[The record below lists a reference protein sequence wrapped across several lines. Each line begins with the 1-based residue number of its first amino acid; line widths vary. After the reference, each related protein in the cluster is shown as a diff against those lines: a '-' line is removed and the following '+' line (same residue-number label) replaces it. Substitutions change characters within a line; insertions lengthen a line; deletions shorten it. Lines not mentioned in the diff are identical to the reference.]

1 MNVLSF
7 YEEYFN
13 NRLTLV
19 EQHGLPFH
27 APSTTREARQ
37 MTEHSMDQED
47 FDALKRWTN
56 QQLQKNVGIMPFL
69 EHLGTEEGLPF
80 AHEITDVDEEEE
92 VLEEQHADVL
102 EEAIEETAKRG
113 KHWVRKDRQPSP
125 SPADTAADTA
135 DNASII
141 TFRPRTQSTRHRS
154 RTPEPGNIR
163 STNKMAREILQDAHA
178 SERRKK
184 RIFFQRPPDVTCHR
198 CCDTAPL
205 FCRGCGYAWCT
216 ECYFDREEQC
226 VCPASLISCEMPLE
240 AIPPSIEYDNEL
252 RDITAIEHLASDM
265 HERFGGWQPRDRQRV
280 RQAYFNDLRRKVKE
294 GTSTGSSAL
303 HRALM
308 MSNNAL
314 RDAKA
319 SFYHNKK
326 IPTIHEH
333 MKEQSETHPYPIR
346 RPAILYDQSHN
357 WTESVISAYAELCK
371 NMLAMGCRSI
381 PDFTKE
387 TRVLSS
393 SHNMSFLLLN
403 LGDIEREPR
412 LPGRAKI
419 PGHLLQDGTC
429 TILPNMPYQNP
440 ANVTILCE
448 ASNFQYTTEL
458 AEKHQCIALIS
469 GQTGKE
475 NYSGSHPIACVVQAD
490 ETTTIELLRD
500 TDLEAKGKM
509 WLLHSSTFRVIWGRM
524 NPEKSRVIDP
534 ATGETRFL
542 HEILP
547 EGYEGNDETRAE
559 VSAHVAASV
568 TVKERIVAVNY
579 NDIDED
585 KCTIPDY
592 KPGDDT
598 SSVSI
603 CQSCAYALFTSTAT
617 PGETHSPQAR
627 RHFSK

>member
-1 MNVLSF
+1 MPLVIVVA
-7 YEEYFN
+7 
-13 NRLTLV
+13 TLHLCFAV
-19 EQHGLPFH
+19 VVAMHG
-27 APSTTREARQ
+27 
-37 MTEHSMDQED
+37 
-47 FDALKRWTN
+47 ALN
-56 QQLQKNVGIMPFL
+56 
-69 EHLGTEEGLPF
+69 
-80 AHEITDVDEEEE
+80 
-92 VLEEQHADVL
+92 
-102 EEAIEETAKRG
+102 
-113 KHWVRKDRQPSP
+113 
-125 SPADTAADTA
+125 
-135 DNASII
+135 
-141 TFRPRTQSTRHRS
+141 
-154 RTPEPGNIR
+154 
-163 STNKMAREILQDAHA
+163 
-178 SERRKK
+178 
-184 RIFFQRPPDVTCHR
+184 
-198 CCDTAPL
+198 
-205 FCRGCGYAWCT
+205 
-216 ECYFDREEQC
+216 FDREEQC

-252 RDITAIEHLASDM
+252 SDITAIEHLARDM

-303 HRALM
+303 DRALM

-357 WTESVISAYAELCK
+357 WTESDISAYAELCK

-534 ATGETRFL
+534 ASGETRFL

-547 EGYEGNDETRAE
+547 EGYEGNDETRAA

-585 KCTIPDY
+585 QCTIPDY
-592 KPGDDT
+592 KPGDDHKEPRGT
-598 SSVSI
+598 E
-603 CQSCAYALFTSTAT
+603 AH
-617 PGETHSPQAR
+617 GD
-627 RHFSK
+627 

>member
-1 MNVLSF
+1 M
-7 YEEYFN
+7 
-13 NRLTLV
+13 
-19 EQHGLPFH
+19 
-27 APSTTREARQ
+27 
-37 MTEHSMDQED
+37 
-47 FDALKRWTN
+47 
-56 QQLQKNVGIMPFL
+56 
-69 EHLGTEEGLPF
+69 
-80 AHEITDVDEEEE
+80 
-92 VLEEQHADVL
+92 LEEQHADVL

-125 SPADTAADTA
+125 SPADTAADAA
-135 DNASII
+135 DNASTI

-154 RTPEPGNIR
+154 RTPEPGNIK
-163 STNKMAREILQDAHA
+163 SSNKMAREILKDAHA

-184 RIFFQRPPDVTCHR
+184 R
-198 CCDTAPL
+198 
-205 FCRGCGYAWCT
+205 
-216 ECYFDREEQC
+216 
-226 VCPASLISCEMPLE
+226 MP
-240 AIPPSIEYDNEL
+240 
-252 RDITAIEHLASDM
+252 
-265 HERFGGWQPRDRQRV
+265 WQPKDRQRV

-303 HRALM
+303 DRALM

-319 SFYHNKK
+319 SFYHNKE

-357 WTESVISAYAELCK
+357 WTESDISAYAELCK

-393 SHNMSFLLLN
+393 SRNLSFLLLN

-490 ETTTIELLRD
+490 ETTTIELR
-500 TDLEAKGKM
+500 
-509 WLLHSSTFRVIWGRM
+509 
-524 NPEKSRVIDP
+524 
-534 ATGETRFL
+534 
-542 HEILP
+542 IL
-547 EGYEGNDETRAE
+547 
-559 VSAHVAASV
+559 
-568 TVKERIVAVNY
+568 
-579 NDIDED
+579 
-585 KCTIPDY
+585 
-592 KPGDDT
+592 
-598 SSVSI
+598 
-603 CQSCAYALFTSTAT
+603 
-617 PGETHSPQAR
+617 
-627 RHFSK
+627 